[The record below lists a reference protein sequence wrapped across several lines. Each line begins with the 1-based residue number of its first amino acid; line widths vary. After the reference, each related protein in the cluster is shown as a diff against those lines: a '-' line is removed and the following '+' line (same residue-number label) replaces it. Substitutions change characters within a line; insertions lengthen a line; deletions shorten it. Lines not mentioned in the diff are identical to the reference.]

1 MNDTSDRFC
10 ELYRV
15 LLAKNLLRPC
25 ACKLGDRPD
34 QAAAARLVQQG
45 ALLLPSSFAAA
56 YGGPLQDRLPAL
68 FAWLGANRIDATYL
82 EALLGPVYQ
91 LDDAA
96 LRPELHRFLAVIS
109 NLFRSFLSSI
119 KRRSLDVPLTEQL
132 PPLAV
137 WQSSPSQGP
146 FTIPVDETRK
156 IINATIGVV
165 SMPASFAGHPFL
177 FTSLTHET
185 GGHDVLHADTDLL
198 PELKRG
204 VHGLFTGASGWLGV
218 LWDHWMDEAASDVY
232 GLLNMG
238 PMFSTSLAAMLGLF
252 LQGPAAPAAPAVRPA
267 MRTASG
273 VDRSGQLDVHPA
285 DILRY
290 SMAQGV
296 IDSLDGLSGARRRAY
311 LDDLDQLIKLAADG
325 ADAIGLDG
333 AARSYSGR
341 VLDFNARSFSI
352 TDMQAAARKVGAYI
366 ASTRLTALGGRSIQ
380 DLETWDDS
388 DDRAALAISTKLL
401 QGEPVIGAGDDAQLL
416 AGLTLALLEHPTDAT
431 YTSATQLINLA
442 LDDSFARDPYWGT
455 GVPDRWVLDTPR
467 RARTDAGGPEPV
479 SAMIFDR
486 DDFDDRPRRKLR
498 PVS

>member
-1 MNDTSDRFC
+1 MNDTSERFC

-15 LLAKNLLRPC
+15 LLAKNLLRRC
-25 ACKLGDRPD
+25 EGKLGDQPTETK
-34 QAAAARLVQQG
+34 AAQLVQRG
-45 ALLLPSSFAAA
+45 ALLLPTSFATA
-56 YGGPLQDRLPAL
+56 YGSPLQERLPAL
-68 FAWLGANRIDATYL
+68 FAWLDANRIDATYL

-119 KRRSLDVPLTEQL
+119 KRRSLDVPLAEQL

-137 WQSSPSQGP
+137 WQSSPLQGP
-146 FTIPVDETRK
+146 FTIPVDATSK

-165 SMPASFAGHPFL
+165 SLPASFAGHPFL

-204 VHGLFTGASGWLGV
+204 VHRLFTGASSWLGV
-218 LWDHWMDEAASDVY
+218 LWDHWMDEAASDIY

-238 PMFSTSLAAMLGLF
+238 PAFSTSLAALLGVF
-252 LQGPAAPAAPAVRPA
+252 LHDPQAPGADPT

-273 VDRSGQLDVHPA
+273 KDRGGQLDVHPT

-290 SMAQGV
+290 SVAQGV
-296 IDSLDGLSGARRRAY
+296 IESLTGLSNARRQAY
-311 LDDLDQLIKLAADG
+311 LDDIDQLIELAAAG

-333 AARSYSGR
+333 AARSYAGK
-341 VLDFNARSFSI
+341 VIDFHARSFAI
-352 TDMQAAARKVGAYI
+352 GDMQAAARKVGAYV
-366 ASTRLTALGGRSIQ
+366 ATARLAALGGRSVQ
-380 DLETWDDS
+380 DLETWDDA
-388 DDRAALAISTKLL
+388 DDSAALSIAAKLL
-401 QGEPVIGAGDDAQLL
+401 RDESVLGAGDDAQLL
-416 AGLTLALLEHPTDAT
+416 AGLTLALIQHPDDAT
-431 YTSATQLINLA
+431 YTSATRLINLA

-467 RARTDAGGPEPV
+467 RARTDIGAPEPV

-486 DDFDDRPRRKLR
+486 DDAGAREPRTRGA
-498 PVS
+498 VS